1 MNRHGS
7 IRASRSRGAIRPPHQ
22 SGSAPTPSP
31 RRPESLTPT
40 TLSDDPERAAALE
53 ALRRSLTGLF
63 AAQRRLR
70 GRDARIE
77 DGLSFAHYPLLSA
90 LQRKG
95 ELSAGQLATEAA
107 LTPATVTQMLET
119 LASAGLVERT
129 RSERDRRVVTTRLTP
144 EGKRRVE
151 AKDTELLAKWAEAL
165 RGFDERD
172 LEAATRLVARLGT
185 YLDDL

>member
-1 MNRHGS
+1 MK
-7 IRASRSRGAIRPPHQ
+7 
-22 SGSAPTPSP
+22 TPGTV
-31 RRPESLTPT
+31 TPKD
-40 TLSDDPERAAALE
+40 LSDDPERAASLE
-53 ALRRSLTGLF
+53 ALRTSLTSVF

-77 DGLSFAHYPLLSA
+77 GGLSFAHYPLLSA

-119 LASAGLVERT
+119 LAGAGLVERT

-144 EGKRRVE
+144 EGRRRVE
-151 AKDTELLAKWAEAL
+151 RKDEELLSKWVDAL
-165 RGFDERD
+165 AGFDNHD
-172 LEAATRLVARLGT
+172 LESAGRVLARLGE
-185 YLDDL
+185 YLDEL